1 MHRVGIRQEI
11 VERVMRRRGRLHLF
25 DRLGP
30 SETALLVI
38 DMQGTFVAPGS
49 PAEVPLSREIVPA
62 INRLAAA
69 LRALGAMVVWVT
81 HANTHD
87 KHGSD
92 WDGFFENFV
101 ADELR
106 QRTIES
112 LAPGAEG
119 QKLWHELAT
128 GDDDQFIFKNRYS
141 ALIPGS
147 SQLERV
153 LRSRGIRNLLI
164 AGTKTNVCCESTARD
179 AMMLDFNVIM
189 VADCMAALSD
199 DEHRATLETMI
210 QQFGDVMTVDEVLG
224 ILSPRAQPRAAAS
237 TGRTK

>member
-25 DRLGP
+25 DRLDP
-30 SETALLVI
+30 SETALIVI

-49 PAEVPLSREIVPA
+49 PAEVPLSRAIVPA

-69 LRALGAMVVWVT
+69 LRPLRAMVVWVT

-87 KHGSD
+87 RHGSD

-101 ADELR
+101 ADEVR

-112 LAPGAEG
+112 LAPGAQG
-119 QKLWHELAT
+119 QKLWHELVIS
-128 GDDDQFIFKNRYS
+128 DDDHFIFKNRYS

-153 LRSRGIRNLLI
+153 LRSHGVRNLLI

-210 QQFGDVMTVDEVLG
+210 QQFSDVMTVDEVLG
-224 ILSPRAQPRAAAS
+224 VLSPRVQARATAS